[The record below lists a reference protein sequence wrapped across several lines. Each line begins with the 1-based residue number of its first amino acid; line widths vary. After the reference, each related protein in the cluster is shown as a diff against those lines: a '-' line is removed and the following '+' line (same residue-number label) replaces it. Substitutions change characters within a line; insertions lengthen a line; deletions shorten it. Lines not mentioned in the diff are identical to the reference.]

1 MRRILCRAILL
12 SFAFTAALQAQKRPI
27 TEKDL
32 FDFHWIGDTQLSPD
46 AHTVAFVETTV
57 TPDHSGYQTAL
68 YTLDLTTPA
77 ATPKLLTPG
86 THDSSPRWSPDG
98 THIAFLRAVE
108 KDGHPTPPQLYLTS
122 PAGASPIRLSDLP
135 KGASSPQWAP
145 NGAALTV
152 LSSTPQDQPKAKL
165 EAAEKARA
173 TGDAAH
179 ISDIKIID
187 RVTWRFNGEGV
198 LDPSFVPHLYMI
210 YLPKADGTQDPP
222 WQLTSGRFG
231 VQDYLWRPG
240 TNWLL
245 YSSTHV
251 DEPIYET
258 FRRNTLFAIEAPTG
272 IHPKEV
278 PAPAA
283 TLDPKLEANG
293 LAISPDGEHLA
304 FHAAAEGPAPISH
317 QETDLWIMD
326 LKWSKNS
333 VSATP
338 AHNLTEAKGY
348 EMGSGV
354 GGDNTAPR
362 GGGRPNIL
370 WSPDSKALLDVAGH
384 QGSELLMQVDAQSG
398 ALTRLTA
405 PKQSV
410 LTFVAS
416 PDLQTEVAL
425 ISNPIL
431 IGDLFRIGQPAPGA
445 TERNPLGAQTQL
457 THINEEL
464 FAKLDIAMPQELHVP
479 PTVHPQDIPFVT
491 IDTFVML
498 PPGYDPAS
506 KKPLPAILNI
516 HGGPHSAYGWVFD
529 QEMLTMAARGYVV
542 DYPNPRGS
550 TTYGQNFATIIQN
563 NYPGDDFHDLM
574 DTVDALIAKGWADPA
589 KLGVTGG
596 SGGGLLTDW
605 VVTQTTRFKAA
616 VAQRDITDWANWW
629 YTADVAGFHQSFY
642 PASPPFDHV
651 ELYRAH
657 SPITF
662 VNNIKTPMMFI
673 LGDVDYRTPP
683 GSGGEDFFRA
693 LKYKCIPTV
702 MVRFPRESHELSRS
716 GEPWHRIERLENITA
731 WFDKFLLNKP
741 EPQYD
746 VAPGG
751 TPCTA
756 PTPTTEQ
763 RIGPSAH

>member
-1 MRRILCRAILL
+1 MRRPFRRAILL
-12 SFAFTAALQAQKRPI
+12 SFAFVAAAHAQKRPI

-32 FDFHWIGDTQLSPD
+32 FDFHWIGDVQLSP
-46 AHTVAFVETTV
+46 TKPQVAFVETTV

-68 YTLDLTTPA
+68 YTLDLARPGA
-77 ATPKLLTPG
+77 APVLLTPG

-98 THIAFLRAVE
+98 TQIAFLRAVE
-108 KDGHPTPPQLYLTS
+108 KEGKPTPPQLYLTS
-122 PAGASPIRLSDLP
+122 ASGSSPIKLTELP
-135 KGASSPQWAP
+135 KGASSPEWAP
-145 NGAALTV
+145 DGVALTV
-152 LSSTPQDQPKAKL
+152 LSSTPQDQAKAKR
-165 EAAEKARA
+165 EAAEKGRA

-179 ISDIKIID
+179 VSDIKIIN

-198 LDPSFVPHLYMI
+198 LDPSFVPQLYMV
-210 YLPKADGTQDPP
+210 YLPKADGTQDAP

-231 VQDYLWRPG
+231 VQEYLWRPG
-240 TNWLL
+240 TNWLM
-245 YSSTHV
+245 YASTRV
-251 DEPIYET
+251 DEPAYET
-258 FRRNTLFAIEAPTG
+258 FPHNTFYAIEAPTG
-272 IHPKEV
+272 AVHPKEV
-278 PAPAA
+278 PAALA
-283 TLDPKLEANG
+283 TLEPKLEARG
-293 LAISPDGEHLA
+293 LAISPDGSHLA
-304 FHAAAEGPAPISH
+304 FHAAAEGAKPISH
-317 QETDLWIMD
+317 QETDLWVMD
-326 LKWSKNS
+326 LKWTKNS
-333 VSATP
+333 VSAAAP
-338 AHNLTEAKGY
+338 ARNLTEAKGY

-362 GGGRPNIL
+362 GGGRTVIL
-370 WSPDSKALLDVAGH
+370 WSGDGATLLDVAGH
-384 QGSELLMQVDAQSG
+384 QGSELLMTVDASTG
-398 ALTRLTA
+398 AMTRLTA
-405 PKQSV
+405 NKQSV

-416 PDLQTEVAL
+416 PDRQTVVAL
-425 ISNPIL
+425 VSNPIL
-431 IGDLFRIGQPAPGA
+431 IGDLFRIGKADPASA
-445 TERNPLGAQTQL
+445 DREPLGTQTQL
-457 THINEEL
+457 THVNDEL
-464 FAKLDIAMPQELHVP
+464 FSKLDLSMPQELHVT
-479 PTVHPQDIPFVT
+479 PTVHPEDIPFVS
-491 IDTFVML
+491 IDTFVQL

-506 KKPLPAILNI
+506 KKPLPFILNI

-529 QEMLTMAARGYVV
+529 HEMLTMAARGYVV

-574 DTVDALIAKGWADPA
+574 DTVDAVIAKGWADPN

-629 YTADVAGFHQSFY
+629 YTADAAGFHQSFY

-673 LGDVDYRTPP
+673 LGDADYRTPP
-683 GSGGEDFFRA
+683 GAGGEEFFRA

-716 GEPWHRIERLENITA
+716 GEPWHRVERLENITD
-731 WFDKFLLNKP
+731 WFDKFLMGKP

-746 VAPGG
+746 VSPQAI
-751 TPCTA
+751 CTA
-756 PTPTTEQ
+756 PLATTEG
-763 RIGPSAH
+763 R